1 MSALVDQPPVEGFAL
16 HGRTSPLTDPWAP
29 VYARTTP
36 QAVILG
42 LWAREPHVNGRGFV
56 HGGLIMALCDNAMGL
71 SCVQAAGGEAS
82 MLTVNMSVDFL
93 QAAQIGQWLTFETE
107 FVRPGGTLAFAQAFV
122 RADGV
127 PCARANGVFRKV
139 RRDPPSGES

>member
-1 MSALVDQPPVEGFAL
+1 MVVAPDPPPPEGFAL

-29 VYARTTP
+29 IYARTTP

-82 MLTVNMSVDFL
+82 MLTVNMTVDFL
-93 QAAQIGQWLTFETE
+93 EAAQIGQWLTFETE
-107 FVRPGGTLAFAQAFV
+107 FVRPGGTLAFAQAFA

-127 PCARANGVFRKV
+127 PCARANGVFRIV
-139 RRDPPSGES
+139 RREARPPRD

>member
-1 MSALVDQPPVEGFAL
+1 MEALAVPPPPEGFSL

-29 VYARTTP
+29 IYAQTTA
-36 QAVILG
+36 QALILG

-82 MLTVNMSVDFL
+82 MLTVNMTVDFL
-93 QAAQIGQWLTFETE
+93 EAAQIGQWLTFETE
-107 FVRPGGTLAFAQAFV
+107 FVRTGGTLAFAQAFA

-127 PCARANGVFRKV
+127 PCARANGVFRLV
-139 RRDPPSGES
+139 RRTPAPTGG

>member
-1 MSALVDQPPVEGFAL
+1 MNVDQPPPDGFIL

-29 VYARTTP
+29 IYARTTDE
-36 QAVILG
+36 AVILG

-71 SCVQAAGGEAS
+71 SCVRATGGEAS

-93 QAAQIGQWLTFETE
+93 ESTQMGQWLTFETE
-107 FVRPGGTLAFAQAFV
+107 FVRAGGTLAFAQAFA

-127 PCARANGVFRKV
+127 PCARANGVFRRV
-139 RRDPPSGES
+139 QRAAPA

>member
-1 MSALVDQPPVEGFAL
+1 MTVTQEKPPPEGFDL

-29 VYARTTP
+29 IYARTTP

-71 SCVQAAGGEAS
+71 SCVQAAGDDGS

-93 QAAQIGQWLTFETE
+93 EPAQIGQWLTFETE
-107 FVRPGGTLAFAQAFV
+107 FVRAGGALAFAQAFA

-127 PCARANGVFRKV
+127 RCARANGVFRRV
-139 RRDPPSGES
+139 QRQPQPA